1 MPHYILDA
9 AHQEGLMATGKP
21 ENDVSVRIPGG
32 ALADQ
37 GPRTELAQEAA
48 KAAVVK
54 AVADFLAT
62 QGDVE
67 TLRGFNLDFRL
78 YW

>member
-1 MPHYILDA
+1 
-9 AHQEGLMATGKP
+9 MADGKP
-21 ENDVSVRIPGG
+21 QDGKPQNDVSVRIPGG
-32 ALADQ
+32 TLID

-54 AVADFLAT
+54 AVADFLST